1 MRSSNVLKFPGGQ
14 SSDWSLKLFAV
25 LFLLFLGYMITLE
38 MGFSGNGFMLIIL
51 LGVLYQFFVRQGGR
65 YQSYLQQNRLLL
77 IILLVVFLLA
87 FQWKMLLIL
96 LMAGAYWLLV
106 GRSGRE
112 APYFIRF
119 HILTGLILNA
129 FVLLAYFLT
138 LSGLQLLLS
147 LFKLLGLAFL
157 VTGLGSVL
165 SMLPLAFLGVFGLV
179 AVWLSWNVLL
189 GRTPYIAWVTANVRH
204 WV

>member
-1 MRSSNVLKFPGGQ
+1 MKSSNVLKFPGGK

-25 LFLLFLGYMITLE
+25 LFACFLGYMLTLQ
-38 MGFSGNGFMLIIL
+38 MGFSGDGFMLLIL
-51 LGVLYQFFVRQGGR
+51 LGVLYQFFIRQGVLYR
-65 YQSYLQQNRLLL
+65 SYLQQNRLLL
-77 IILLVVFLLA
+77 IILLVIFLWA
-87 FQWKMLLIL
+87 FQWKMLLVL

-129 FVLLAYFLT
+129 FVLLAYFLAVSV
-138 LSGLQLLLS
+138 LHLLS
-147 LFKLLGLAFL
+147 PVCQLLGLTFL
-157 VTGLGSVL
+157 VNGLGTILPMV
-165 SMLPLAFLGVFGLV
+165 PLAFLAVFGLV
-179 AVWLSWNVLL
+179 ALWLSWNVLL
-189 GRTPYIAWVTANVRH
+189 GRTPYIAWVTVNVRH

>member
-1 MRSSNVLKFPGGQ
+1 MRSSNVLKFPGGK

-25 LFLLFLGYMITLE
+25 LFLFFLGYMITLG

-51 LGVLYQFFVRQGGR
+51 LGVLYQFFVRQGVR

-87 FQWKMLLIL
+87 FQWKMILVL
-96 LMAGAYWLLV
+96 LMAGTYWLLV

-129 FVLLAYFLT
+129 YVLMAYFLIFS
-138 LSGLQLLLS
+138 LLQLLLPV
-147 LFKLLGLAFL
+147 LKLVGLTFFA
-157 VTGLGSVL
+157 TGLGTYM
-165 SMLPLAFLGVFGLV
+165 SMLPLAFLAAFGLV

-189 GRTPYIAWVTANVRH
+189 GRTPYIAWVTPNVRH